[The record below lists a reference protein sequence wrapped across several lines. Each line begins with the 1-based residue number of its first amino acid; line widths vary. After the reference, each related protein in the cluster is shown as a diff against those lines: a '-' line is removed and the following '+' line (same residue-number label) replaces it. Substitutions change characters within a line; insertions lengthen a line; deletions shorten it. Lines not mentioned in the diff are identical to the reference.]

1 MAVLKAPIIEKFK
14 VHPTDTGS
22 PSVQIGII
30 TERINLLNEH
40 FKKFPKDLCSRY
52 GFLRIIGR
60 RRRLLEYLKKTD
72 FARYKGVIESLN
84 LRK

>member
-1 MAVLKAPIIEKFK
+1 MPVSKAPIIEKFK

-22 PSVQIGII
+22 SAVQIGII

-40 FKKFPKDLCSRY
+40 FKKFPKDLCSRH
-52 GFLRIIGR
+52 GFLRLIGR
-60 RRRLLEYLKKTD
+60 RRRLLEYLKRID
-72 FARYKGVIESLN
+72 FARYKEVIASLN

>member
-1 MAVLKAPIIEKFK
+1 MPVAKASIIEKFK

-22 PSVQIGII
+22 SAVQIGII
-30 TERINLLNEH
+30 TERINLLNGH
-40 FKKFPKDLCSRY
+40 FKKFPKDLCSRH
-52 GFLRIIGR
+52 GFLRLIGR

-72 FARYKGVIESLN
+72 PSKYRSVLESLN